1 MKSILNS
8 KNKDTKLIVLVK
20 HNKNKKYRVKFRF
33 YKLEKDGVTEL
44 TSKLA
49 PSLGRN
55 LTKHGFIEIENA
67 FKEDIDFANAA
78 FWILKDF
85 VNTTGSDT
93 EILKWPRFYMEV

>member
-1 MKSILNS
+1 MKSVLNS
-8 KNKDTKLIVLVK
+8 KNKYTKLIVLVK

-85 VNTTGSDT
+85 VNTTGSDK

>member
-8 KNKDTKLIVLVK
+8 KTEDTKLIVLVK
-20 HNKNKKYRVKFRF
+20 RNKNKKYRVKFRF

-44 TSKLA
+44 ASKVA

-55 LTKHGFIEIENA
+55 LTKHGYIELENA

-78 FWILKDF
+78 FWILKDY
-85 VNTTGSDT
+85 VNITGSDT

>member
-8 KNKDTKLIVLVK
+8 KTEDTKIIVLVK

-44 TSKLA
+44 TSKVA

-55 LTKHGFIEIENA
+55 LTKRGYIEMEDA
-67 FKEDIDFANAA
+67 FKEDIDFANAS
-78 FWILKDF
+78 FWILKDY
-85 VNTTGSDT
+85 VNITGSDT
-93 EILKWPRFYMEV
+93 EILKWPRFYVEV

>member
-1 MKSILNS
+1 MKTILNS
-8 KNKDTKLIVLVK
+8 KLIILVK

-44 TSKLA
+44 TSKVA

-55 LTKHGFIEIENA
+55 LTKRGYIEIENA
-67 FKEDIDFANAA
+67 FKEEIDFANAA
-78 FWILKDF
+78 YWILKDY
-85 VNTTGSDT
+85 VNTTGSDA

>member
-1 MKSILNS
+1 MKSFLKS
-8 KNKDTKLIVLVK
+8 KLIILVK

-49 PSLGRN
+49 PSLGHN

-78 FWILKDF
+78 FWILQDF

-93 EILKWPRFYMEV
+93 EILKWPRFYIEV

>member
-8 KNKDTKLIVLVK
+8 KLIVLVK

-44 TSKLA
+44 TSKVA
-49 PSLGRN
+49 PSLGHN
-55 LTKHGFIEIENA
+55 LTKHGYIEIENA

-78 FWILKDF
+78 YWILKDY

-93 EILKWPRFYMEV
+93 EILKLPRYYVEV

>member
-1 MKSILNS
+1 MSIIN
-8 KNKDTKLIVLVK
+8 KKDTKLIVLVK

-55 LTKHGFIEIENA
+55 LTKRGYIEIENA
-67 FKEDIDFANAA
+67 FKEDIDFANAV
-78 FWILKDF
+78 FWILKDY
-85 VNTTGSDT
+85 VNTTGSDN
-93 EILKWPRFYMEV
+93 EILKYPRYYVEA

>member
-8 KNKDTKLIVLVK
+8 KLIILVK

-33 YKLEKDGVTEL
+33 YKLDKDGVTEL
-44 TSKLA
+44 TSKVA

-55 LTKHGFIEIENA
+55 LTKRGYIEIENS

-78 FWILKDF
+78 YWILKDY

-93 EILKWPRFYMEV
+93 EILKWPRFYVEV